1 VRPADLDPT
10 DRELVQVLL
19 NHPAAVG
26 RVVSRVPVGSL
37 ADGPLR
43 AILRACYDLHGEGAL
58 PSFER
63 VSLRLDDPRAR
74 ALAAGLLLP
83 LDPAPMP
90 EVPSGGPQAVAPA
103 PWEVR
108 LDGILARVEDRDR
121 RGRAR
126 SVQAALKEVDRD
138 ADPETY
144 RALQTELFRLLTQR
158 PDTKAKNAS

>member
-1 VRPADLDPT
+1 
-10 DRELVQVLL
+10 
-19 NHPAAVG
+19 
-26 RVVSRVPVGSL
+26 
-37 ADGPLR
+37 
-43 AILRACYDLHGEGAL
+43 
-58 PSFER
+58 
-63 VSLRLDDPRAR
+63 
-74 ALAAGLLLP
+74 
-83 LDPAPMP
+83 MP